1 MTVLYN
7 CHHDGHDYRIT
18 KFVDGSPEGSYLCSV
33 EACECPAGHRPTC
46 RHRQMLLE
54 FTSRHLVNSHLFW
67 DFDNR
72 QSCDFAGNPARE
84 TVPAEEDTEAKA
96 WGTVLGRNVV
106 AVHNGTPIIEVDEL
120 PAPEALHD
128 TAEGLPSASLSIDDW
143 RHAARVATVE
153 ITEQI
158 VRTPLPPAKWR
169 RL

>member
-84 TVPAEEDTEAKA
+84 TVPAGPHVEED
-96 WGTVLGRNVV
+96 
-106 AVHNGTPIIEVDEL
+106 AV
-120 PAPEALHD
+120 PEGLHD
-128 TAEGLPSASLSIDDW
+128 TADGLPSASLSIDDW
-143 RHAARVATVE
+143 RHAARAATVE